1 MAHSPL
7 TGHNAR
13 NERESK
19 MNQYM
24 PRHGNPPATSCPC
37 YECLVCK
44 ALESGLRALCSRVV
58 YLAAPP
64 GYPRAGALPLVG
76 GAL

>member
-1 MAHSPL
+1 MKTSPISYNASDRPVHPAHV
-7 TGHNAR
+7 AR
-13 NERESK
+13 LA
-19 MNQYM
+19 
-24 PRHGNPPATSCPC
+24 GFDPAT
-37 YECLVCK
+37 LAD